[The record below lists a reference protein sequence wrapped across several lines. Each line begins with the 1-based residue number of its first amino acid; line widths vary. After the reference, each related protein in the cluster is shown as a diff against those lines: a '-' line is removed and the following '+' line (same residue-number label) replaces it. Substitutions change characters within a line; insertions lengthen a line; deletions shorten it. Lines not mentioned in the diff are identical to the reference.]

1 MKSMSRRSFAVA
13 AGSFALASALALA
26 GCATTDAGKDEGEA
40 EEEAPAE
47 PEAEGDAQT
56 ADADAAAGEFKLV
69 EPGKLTIGSDLD
81 YKPLEYRDEE
91 NNPTGFGVA
100 MAQEICNRIGLE
112 MNFLPAQNFDTLITQ
127 VAAGTKMDVAVSSIT
142 ITDARLEEVD
152 FSTPYYDS
160 NLAIVTSVDAEFESK
175 DDVNGAKVGV
185 QQGSTGEEWVN
196 ENWRDSE
203 VTPFTGPTDLMAA
216 MAAGSVEAAVYDEP
230 VARNLVATEY
240 TDFKVLEIIPT
251 GEQYG
256 IAVNK
261 DNPALLAA
269 INGALAEMEEDGTLD
284 ELFKTWI
291 G

>member
-1 MKSMSRRSFAVA
+1 MSKISRRSFVTASA
-13 AGSFALASALALA
+13 FALAGSALALA
-26 GCATTDAGKDEGEA
+26 GCGSTGTDDKKAD
-40 EEEAPAE
+40 
-47 PEAEGDAQT
+47 DADAADDKADADT
-56 ADADAAAGEFKLV
+56 DADADAADGEFKLV

-81 YKPLEYRDEE
+81 YKPLEYRDED

-100 MAQEICNRIGLE
+100 MTQEICDRIGLE

-142 ITDARLEEVD
+142 ITDARMEEVD

-160 NLAIVTSVDAEFESK
+160 NLAIVVAADAPYESK
-175 DDVNGAKVGV
+175 DDVDGEEVGV
-185 QQGSTGEEWVN
+185 QQGTTGEEWVN
-196 ENWRDSE
+196 ENLKDSNC
-203 VTPFTGPTDLMAA
+203 TPFTGPTDLMAA
-216 MAAGSVEAAVYDEP
+216 MKAGSVSVAVYDEP

-261 DNPALLAA
+261 DNAALTAA
-269 INGALAEMEEDGTLD
+269 INEALAAMVADGTMDALVA
-284 ELFKTWI
+284 EYLA
-291 G
+291 